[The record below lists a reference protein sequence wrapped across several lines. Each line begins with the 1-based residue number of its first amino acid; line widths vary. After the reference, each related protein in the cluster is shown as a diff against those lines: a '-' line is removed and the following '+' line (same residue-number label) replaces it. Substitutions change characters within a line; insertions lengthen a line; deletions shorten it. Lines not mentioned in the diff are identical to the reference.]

1 MFYQESDMNNILLY
15 WDSVIWISK
24 DWYWNCRNLQSKDV
38 NIMCY
43 TTIEDREWNNIFEWD
58 IVQSIVWL
66 RWIVRFWF
74 HTLPVA
80 EYDWERTIWY
90 FVDIW
95 WLEKSLWDW
104 IFDRRRVVWNIY
116 QNSELLSEK

>member
-1 MFYQESDMNNILLY
+1 MIKFRVRDPWTKSYIFNWITIDEALRTKNAFLPQDVVYELSTTVFARDNILIY
-15 WDSVIWISK
+15 V
-24 DWYWNCRNLQSKDV
+24 
-38 NIMCY
+38 
-43 TTIEDREWNNIFEWD
+43 WD

-116 QNSELLSEK
+116 QNPELLSEK